1 MMLKDLLSKLND
13 NLLEEVAKIEYEDSD
28 LIAIEFTKNLHTT
41 FGTYTGY
48 AIVRF
53 IIADEEDYSVEMTEY
68 DENDEKLDKVD
79 KDTFNWAYKLKTELG
94 LK

>member
-13 NLLEEVAKIEYEDSD
+13 NLLEEVAKIEYEDAD

-53 IIADEEDYSVEMTEY
+53 IISDEEDYSVEMTEY
-68 DENDEKLDKVD
+68 DEHDEILDEVD